1 MATTMNASKIAEL
14 HARRTAKGAGYAD
27 SLADC
32 IAAARVGILFDVNAG
47 NSGEDS
53 LINAASERDA
63 VGIVAA
69 GYDGQVHAD
78 WSAERITL
86 DERE

>member
-1 MATTMNASKIAEL
+1 MTTPMNASRIAEL
-14 HARRTAKGAGYAD
+14 HAARTAKGRGYAD

-32 IAAARVGILFDVNAG
+32 IAAARNGLLFDVNTG
-47 NSGEDS
+47 NAGEDS

-69 GYDGQVHAD
+69 GYDGQAHEG

-86 DERE
+86 DE

>member
-1 MATTMNASKIAEL
+1 MTTPMTADAIREL
-14 HARRTAKGAGYAD
+14 HARRTAKGRGYAD

-32 IAAARVGILFDVNAG
+32 IAAARNGLLFDVDTKNA
-47 NSGEDS
+47 GEDS
-53 LINAASERDA
+53 LIVADDEADA

-69 GYDGQVHAD
+69 GYDGQAHEG

-86 DERE
+86 DE